1 MENQQPI
8 RPYDCTR
15 DFIKFYDQYYDKV
28 YRYVYVKVGNGWDTD
43 DIVSDI
49 FRKAYEKYAT
59 VKRNHASWL
68 FTIARNTIVDF
79 YWQKKKNLLQAA
91 TGKDEEAYMSQ
102 YIYQFSF
109 NSFEEDA
116 EDELERKEILSCLK
130 KSLACLEHEELEL
143 ISLKYFADMKYHDIG
158 LLFNKSSDSVKM
170 KTLRIIRKLKVLL
183 AKCLEE

>member
-1 MENQQPI
+1 MLLFAFWYVYVYREQKGVLVQIMENQQPI

-79 YWQKKKNLLQAA
+79 YWQKKEFAA
-91 TGKDEEAYMSQ
+91 GERMKHIYK
-102 YIYQFSF
+102 YITSF
-109 NSFEEDA
+109 
-116 EDELERKEILSCLK
+116 
-130 KSLACLEHEELEL
+130 HL
-143 ISLKYFADMKYHDIG
+143 I
-158 LLFNKSSDSVKM
+158 V
-170 KTLRIIRKLKVLL
+170 
-183 AKCLEE
+183 